1 VGCGE
6 QAIRRDLLI
15 KEHGLSDG
23 QAKAIGHM
31 LEYGSLTIK
40 DCERIFTARNRMKR

>member
-1 VGCGE
+1 MSVGPVGCGE

-23 QAKAIGHM
+23 QAKAIGYM
-31 LEYGSLTIK
+31 LEYGSLTH
-40 DCERIFTARNRMKR
+40 N